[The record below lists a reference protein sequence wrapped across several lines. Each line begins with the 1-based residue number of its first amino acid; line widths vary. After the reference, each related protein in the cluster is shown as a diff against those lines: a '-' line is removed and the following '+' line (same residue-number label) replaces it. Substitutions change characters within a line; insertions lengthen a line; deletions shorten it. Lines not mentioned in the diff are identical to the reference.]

1 MCIMLSATSFYTF
14 SHRLAMFLTP
24 LFVIFNKAVE
34 NMARTKRVLDEDFRT
49 WKGRA
54 EQKKV
59 ELQLTNRALA
69 LRAGLSLSQVNQYMG
84 GTYPNDNPREP
95 IERAL
100 GMR

>member
-1 MCIMLSATSFYTF
+1 
-14 SHRLAMFLTP
+14 MFLAL
-24 LFVIFNKAVE
+24 LFVTFNKAVE

-69 LRAGLSLSQVNQYMG
+69 LRSGLSLSQVNQYMG

>member
-1 MCIMLSATSFYTF
+1 
-14 SHRLAMFLTP
+14 
-24 LFVIFNKAVE
+24 
-34 NMARTKRVLDEDFRT
+34 MARTKRVLDEDFRT

-54 EQKKV
+54 EQKKI

-69 LRAGLSLSQVNQYMG
+69 LRAGLSLSQVNQYMSG
-84 GTYPNDNPREP
+84 IYPNDNPREP